1 MTKKFW
7 QTESFRQIDKLW
19 REKLQESGFI
29 DIESGTGKLKQNAA
43 NSYRTTISE
52 VIDGKLRYFEL
63 LGQGLNSENDFKDEL
78 EKHII
83 QRRAEG
89 FKIEEI
95 SSELKS
101 YGLTRKTHRQY
112 IRRVIQFYERK
123 WKIKRP

>member
-7 QTESFRQIDKLW
+7 QTESFRQIEAHW

-29 DIESGTGKLKQNAA
+29 DIESTAGKLKQNAA
-43 NSYRTTISE
+43 NSYRTTIAE